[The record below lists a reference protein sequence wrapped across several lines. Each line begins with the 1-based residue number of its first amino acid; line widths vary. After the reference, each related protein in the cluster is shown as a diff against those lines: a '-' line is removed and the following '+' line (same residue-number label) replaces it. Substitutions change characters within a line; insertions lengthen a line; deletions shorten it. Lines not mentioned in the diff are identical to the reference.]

1 MGAEITLLKQTL
13 LRNGRIQGLHRNVLG
28 ILLLALM
35 LALWGCHPSASGP
48 QPAAVLPPL
57 PIGQPIEA
65 GISRYTVTLSRNI
78 GPLKLLVFLP
88 GRPIATPTPCLF
100 IAPAGTPLVYGSS
113 LDDGG
118 NLPEYLPY
126 LRAGFAVVVYEID
139 GDPGSE
145 KPNDLEIMK
154 AARAFKEAHAG
165 IDDARE
171 AIRYALARIPNIDP
185 NRLYT
190 AGHSSA
196 ATLALQVAENDN
208 RIAAC
213 VAYAPCTDVP
223 ARIGAEGLKAFDSLI
238 PDFAEFIR
246 YYSPLNATTTLTCP
260 VFIFHADD
268 DSNVPA
274 SDNADFVAKLQQT
287 NTQVTFTRV
296 PTGNHYQSM
305 IDQGLPRAVEWL
317 KQLPARAPA
326 ASTQPYK

>member
-1 MGAEITLLKQTL
+1 ML
-13 LRNGRIQGLHRNVLG
+13 NFGLV
-28 ILLLALM
+28 
-35 LALWGCHPSASGP
+35 GCRQSASGP
-48 QPAAVLPPL
+48 QPAATLPAL
-57 PIGQPIEA
+57 PVAQPVEA
-65 GISRYTVTLSRNI
+65 GISRYVVTLLRSN

-88 GRPIATPTPCLF
+88 ERPIATPTPCLF
-100 IAPAGTPLVYGSS
+100 IAPAGTPLFYGNS

-139 GDPGSE
+139 GDTGSE
-145 KPNDLEIMK
+145 HPNDFQVLR
-154 AARAFKEAHAG
+154 AARAFKDANAG
-165 IDDARE
+165 IADAQE

-213 VAYAPCTDVP
+213 IAYAPCCDVS
-223 ARIGAEGLKAFDSLI
+223 ARIGDEALNILNRSI
-238 PDFAEFIR
+238 PDFSEFIR
-246 YYSPLNATTTLTCP
+246 YYSPINATATLKCP
-260 VFIFHADD
+260 VFLFHADD

-274 SDNADFVAKLQQT
+274 EDNAAFAAKLQQT
-287 NTQVTFTRV
+287 NTQVSFIRV

-317 KQLPARAPA
+317 KQLPARTGVV
-326 ASTQPYK
+326 SENPYK

>member
-1 MGAEITLLKQTL
+1 MLKSLKQTL
-13 LRNGRIQGLHRNVLG
+13 LRTTRRQGLHRNVLG
-28 ILLLALM
+28 LLPLALI
-35 LALWGCHPSASGP
+35 LALWGCHPSGSAP

-57 PIGQPIEA
+57 PVGQSIEA
-65 GISRYTVTLSRNI
+65 GISRYSVTLSRNV

-88 GRPIATPTPCLF
+88 DRRIATPTPCLF
-100 IAPAGTPLVYGSS
+100 IAPAGTPLVYGNS
-113 LDDGG
+113 LDDSG

-126 LRAGFAVVVYEID
+126 LKAGFAVVVYEID

-145 KPNDLEIMK
+145 KPSDLQIMR
-154 AARAFKEAHAG
+154 AARAFKDAHAG
-165 IDDARE
+165 IDDAQE

-185 NRLYT
+185 SRLYT

-213 VAYAPCTDVP
+213 IAYAPCCDVP
-223 ARIGAEGLKAFDSLI
+223 ARIGAEGLKAFDTLI
-238 PDFAEFIR
+238 PGFAEFIR
-246 YYSPLNATTTLTCP
+246 HYSPINATTTLKCP

-274 SDNADFVAKLQQT
+274 SDNAEFVAKLQQT

-317 KQLPARAPA
+317 KQTSALAGTSNA
-326 ASTQPYK
+326 QPYK